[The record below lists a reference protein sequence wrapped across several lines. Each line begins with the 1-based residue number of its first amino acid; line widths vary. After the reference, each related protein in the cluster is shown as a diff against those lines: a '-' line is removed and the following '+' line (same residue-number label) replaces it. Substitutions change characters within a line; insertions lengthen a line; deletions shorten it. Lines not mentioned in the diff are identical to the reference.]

1 MVAAAVARPRR
12 RPTRARARAG
22 AQRTDRG
29 PAPAQPQLRLPRPSL
44 PRMQQLTSAVVLFRV
59 VVQRPLAQA
68 RDRAEVLAL
77 ALVRVQVRA
86 VAPQP
91 AVGRPAGLVAAV
103 LPSGAGSAVAR
114 DSPQLWRRRVV
125 GSSA

>member
-29 PAPAQPQLRLPRPSL
+29 PAPAQPPLRLPRPSL

-77 ALVRVQVRA
+77 VQVRA

-114 DSPQLWRRRVV
+114 
-125 GSSA
+125 